1 MGQALAH
8 AADRDVSALAR
19 SRRGNKPAGGPVD
32 APVMERGAAVR
43 WLVVSCALAGSLVAG
58 CERKPAPSADAN
70 EARPATAAPGSS
82 VAPGASSAPSGSSAA
97 PSGSGVA
104 PGSGAV
110 PSGSGAVVEKVEV
123 PEVRVRP
130 DADTTVRVTWVT
142 PDGTAVNDEAP
153 FRVRWNRSDG
163 LADAPSDVKSTGS
176 AVKDGFQVTV
186 RPMAGAP
193 NATLGGEI
201 NIVVCDAQ
209 THSVCVPVR
218 RSVELGFIATKD
230 AAAETTVAIPLPAA
244 K

>member
-1 MGQALAH
+1 
-8 AADRDVSALAR
+8 
-19 SRRGNKPAGGPVD
+19 
-32 APVMERGAAVR
+32 MERGGAVR
-43 WLVVSCALAGSLVAG
+43 WLVVSCVLAGAALVG
-58 CERKPAPSADAN
+58 CERKPAPSSEAS
-70 EARPATAAPGSS
+70 EARPKAGSS
-82 VAPGASSAPSGSSAA
+82 EGAASAPSGAA
-97 PSGSGVA
+97 A
-104 PGSGAV
+104 AD
-110 PSGSGAVVEKVEV
+110 EKVEV

-142 PDGTAVNDEAP
+142 PHGTAVNDEAP

-163 LADAPSDVKSTGS
+163 LADAPNDVRSTGS
-176 AVKDGFQVTV
+176 DVKDGFRVTV

-218 RSVELGFIATKD
+218 RSVELGFISAKD
-230 AAAETTVAIPLPAA
+230 AAAEATVAIPLPAA

>member
-1 MGQALAH
+1 M
-8 AADRDVSALAR
+8 
-19 SRRGNKPAGGPVD
+19 K
-32 APVMERGAAVR
+32 RGAAVR
-43 WLVVSCALAGSLVAG
+43 WLVVSCALAGPLVAG

-70 EARPATAAPGSS
+70 DARPATAAR
-82 VAPGASSAPSGSSAA
+82 
-97 PSGSGVA
+97 GSGAA

-230 AAAETTVAIPLPAA
+230 AAAEATVAIPLPAA